1 MQAINRTR
9 GQTLIEMGTVARTA
23 GERRRGL
30 IGRSPLARGEGM
42 LLPGTKSIHTFG
54 MGFAIDVAFLDSQGR
69 AIHLIERMNGSRVSA
84 LVWRSAMV
92 LEMPA
97 GVLAR
102 SGTELG
108 DQIELVEDYAR
119 ITLGKQSQGQA
130 AGERTR

>member
-9 GQTLIEMGTVARTA
+9 GQTLIEKGTVARTA
-23 GERRRGL
+23 EERRRGL

-42 LLPGTKSIHTFG
+42 FLPGTKSIHTFG
-54 MGFAIDVAFLDSQGR
+54 MGFAIDVTFLDSQGR
-69 AIHLIERMNGSRVSA
+69 VIHLIEKMNCSRVSA

-97 GVLAR
+97 GTLAR

-108 DQIELVEDYAR
+108 DQVELVEDDAP
-119 ITLGKQSQGQA
+119 ITPGEQSQA
-130 AGERTR
+130 DAERTR